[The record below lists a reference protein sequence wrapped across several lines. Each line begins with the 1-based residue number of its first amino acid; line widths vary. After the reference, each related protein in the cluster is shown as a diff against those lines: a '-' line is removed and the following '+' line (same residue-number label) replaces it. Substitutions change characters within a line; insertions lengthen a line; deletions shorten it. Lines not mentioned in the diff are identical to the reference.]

1 MIGLLLV
8 ICLQHIMKL
17 GRLYLPIKRA
27 RKAKE
32 GQGGIDN
39 LRPFNQQAV
48 RLLNS
53 TSHFSVCVKP
63 PKADRLGNSVCCGG
77 FTSVAATKF
86 PQRSETLSAPT
97 SHLSWQTEGFGFCRD
112 KLLLQQQPA
121 PGSKIEQF
129 CFSRSANL
137 HPFQLPK

>member
-8 ICLQHIMKL
+8 ICLQNIMKL

-53 TSHFSVCVKP
+53 TCLSVWNRQKP
-63 PKADRLGNSVCCGG
+63 ID
-77 FTSVAATKF
+77 
-86 PQRSETLSAPT
+86 
-97 SHLSWQTEGFGFCRD
+97 
-112 KLLLQQQPA
+112 
-121 PGSKIEQF
+121 
-129 CFSRSANL
+129 
-137 HPFQLPK
+137 

>member
-27 RKAKE
+27 HKAKE

-53 TSHFSVCVKP
+53 TSHLSVCVKP
-63 PKADRLGNSVCCGG
+63 PKRLGNSVCYGG

-86 PQRSETLSAPT
+86 PQRSEALSAGAESPT
-97 SHLSWQTEGFGFCRD
+97 
-112 KLLLQQQPA
+112 
-121 PGSKIEQF
+121 
-129 CFSRSANL
+129 
-137 HPFQLPK
+137 